1 MFTCFLENEP
11 AKKLFNQ
18 NVVKLRWG
26 LTESSFEYFTT
37 ILLDSCLES
46 VIRQILKLCLFSD
59 SMKPPANHVAMM
71 QIDCEVI
78 NTSLVHISEDAIPVH
93 LNVRMKSE
101 TGSSSKAASNSTLER
116 NDSRKSFESFGNY
129 QANVTGKHKNSFND
143 FEKSNNI
150 TR

>member
-1 MFTCFLENEP
+1 
-11 AKKLFNQ
+11 
-18 NVVKLRWG
+18 
-26 LTESSFEYFTT
+26 
-37 ILLDSCLES
+37 
-46 VIRQILKLCLFSD
+46 
-59 SMKPPANHVAMM
+59 MKPPANHVAMM

-101 TGSSSKAASNSTLER
+101 AGSATKAASNSTLER
-116 NDSRKSFESFGNY
+116 NDSRKPFETFGNY
-129 QANVTGKHKNSFND
+129 QANVTGKQKNLFNN